1 MSALLVQRVN
11 PEPPVRRALVD
22 LKVLPD
28 LEGRPDRPDRPVD
41 RVTQEPR
48 ESKVHKGQRGV
59 ERLMTSPTS
68 VVPLVSLSRASPVA
82 TWYAYH
88 SPGYPPGMRTQ
99 TATASATLAFRW
111 RP

>member
-1 MSALLVQRVN
+1 MVQRVN

-28 LEGRPDRPDRPVD
+28 LEGRPDRPVD

-59 ERLMTSPTS
+59 
-68 VVPLVSLSRASPVA
+68 
-82 TWYAYH
+82 
-88 SPGYPPGMRTQ
+88 
-99 TATASATLAFRW
+99 
-111 RP
+111 